1 MHEINF
7 LPISISGDSA
17 RLITGSA
24 DQIGKLWSVQT
35 GHQLYSFNFDSP
47 ARSVDFSV
55 GDKLAVITERPLNAV
70 AMSPLLDH
78 ILQEETGGVKGHFGP
93 INALAFNPDGKR
105 YIHCS
110 SPPFCVAS

>member
-1 MHEINF
+1 MSWCYLVSRGHNGAVW
-7 LPISISGDSA
+7 SCDVSGDSA

-78 ILQEETGGVKGHFGP
+78 VVIGGGQED
-93 INALAFNPDGKR
+93 A
-105 YIHCS
+105 
-110 SPPFCVAS
+110 